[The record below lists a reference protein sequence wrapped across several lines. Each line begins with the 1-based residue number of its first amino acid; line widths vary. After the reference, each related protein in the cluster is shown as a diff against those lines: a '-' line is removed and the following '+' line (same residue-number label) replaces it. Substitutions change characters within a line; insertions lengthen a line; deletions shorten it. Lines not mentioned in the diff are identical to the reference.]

1 MRTIAGFALVLA
13 ASLVTVGY
21 AGAGGAARAAPT
33 VPITAGHLAP
43 RDECRSLPG
52 ARPFRNALAAAVR
65 RRDAGAMAR
74 LSASDITLD
83 FGGTTGPRAFER
95 MLRSAEGAALWRE
108 LDALL
113 TLGCAVREGELVL
126 PWLFAQDIGDNED
139 FDRMLVAGAN
149 VPLREGPSPGARTLR
164 LLSWVL
170 VRQLDPASETPPRF
184 TRVRLDGGKVTG
196 YIETAS
202 LRSQIGYRLSA
213 RREAKS
219 WKIDYFLAGD

>member
-1 MRTIAGFALVLA
+1 MRGKAGSALVLA
-13 ASLVTVGY
+13 ASLV
-21 AGAGGAARAAPT
+21 AGAVTGTDAGAAGT
-33 VPITAGHLAP
+33 LPITAGHLAP

-52 ARPFRNALAAAVR
+52 AAAFRAALAAAVR

-74 LSASDITLD
+74 LSASDIKLD
-83 FGGTTGPRAFER
+83 FGGTTSPRAFEQL
-95 MLRSAEGAALWRE
+95 LRGAEGAALWRE
-108 LDALL
+108 LDVLL
-113 TLGCAVREGELVL
+113 TLGCAVQDGDLVL
-126 PWLFAQDIGDNED
+126 PWLFAQDIGENED
-139 FDRMLVAGAN
+139 FDRVVVAGAN
-149 VPLREGPSPGARTLR
+149 VPLRAGPAPGARTLR

-184 TRVRLDGGKVTG
+184 TRVRLDGGNVTG